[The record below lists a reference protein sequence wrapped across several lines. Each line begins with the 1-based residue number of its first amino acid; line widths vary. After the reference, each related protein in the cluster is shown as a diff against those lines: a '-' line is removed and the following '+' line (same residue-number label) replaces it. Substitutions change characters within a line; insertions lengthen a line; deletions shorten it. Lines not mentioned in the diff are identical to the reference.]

1 MPFTTP
7 FDPDHGID
15 YRELAPRLYNM
26 AQGLGLPAKRI
37 HLASALCAD
46 EEQGYIQ
53 LLLTKHFG
61 VFPTDLAHSDGTL
74 NRRALLQLAA
84 VAGDIVI
91 VQASH
96 VGYDLKRP
104 GYSRCSRVDSS
115 IDTQISCCLSVSRG
129 LEWYSREYRFAQRQ
143 IRVRRG
149 DDGFQVIIDN
159 ELLDQQ
165 RNHGLFLNLPRLIAT
180 DGNGGILPPIAMRS
194 TSQVFATGETLST
207 QLTDDQVK
215 GDEQIIGARL
225 GPAQFRYRPPPPGED
240 IQGRIMTNLAD
251 DIQQI
256 VTADNPMVSAAQ
268 ANLLAEF
275 DHNCRFILKQEAFNG
290 RRIIYLAG
298 LNLDIVGDHSL
309 HFPRSR
315 FIPWAAY
322 IQKGDNHNR
331 VLEQEQALAELR
343 RHSSDNPDQL
353 NIDAAIGGD

>member
-7 FDPDHGID
+7 FDPDLGID
-15 YRELAPRLYNM
+15 YQELAPRLYNM

-96 VGYDLKRP
+96 VGYSPKRP
-104 GYSRCSRVDSS
+104 GYSRCSRVDSG
-115 IDTQISCCLSVSRG
+115 IDTQLSCCLSVSRG

-149 DDGFQVIIDN
+149 EQGFQVIIDN

-165 RNHGLFLNLPRLIAT
+165 RNHGLFLNLAQLIAS
-180 DGNGGILPPIAMRS
+180 DDQGGILPPIAMRS
-194 TSQVFATGETLST
+194 TSQVFAAGEALSAR
-207 QLTDDQVK
+207 LSADEVD
-215 GDEQIIGARL
+215 GDEQVIGTRL
-225 GPAQFRYRPPPPGED
+225 GPSQFCYHPPPPGED

-256 VTADNPMVSAAQ
+256 VTADNPMVCAAQ

-298 LNLDIVGDHSL
+298 LNLDIVGDQGL

-315 FIPWAAY
+315 FIPWAVY
-322 IQKGDNHNR
+322 IQKGDNHNH
-331 VLEQEQALAELR
+331 VLEQEQTLAELR

-353 NIDAAIGGD
+353 NIDAAIGGG